1 MNDFDWD
8 VLQKKRIAASARRR
22 VCGSKSRYCGLP
34 SDHLTPAQIKARS
47 GPVMTYAMNQ
57 PMSWRDFKAMPLDLQ
72 QAYLDGLHN
81 RFGCGASN
89 IGSDLFGMNKA
100 SLCNYARKVGLKPIA
115 TKGNRMTESDRVR
128 WEEWLNPPAG
138 NEEAPERVQL
148 PELEEHAGEP
158 VVTNHDA
165 AIEPLIPVPV
175 EEPLRGFQLMP
186 KKEADSMALTE
197 LAATFTGEFS
207 PEAFVR
213 WAAKLPI
220 PEGPVKIRMEV
231 TCL

>member
-1 MNDFDWD
+1 MNDFDYD
-8 VLQKKRIAASARRR
+8 VMQKKRIAASARRR

-72 QAYLDGLHN
+72 QTYLDSLHK

-89 IGSDLFGMNKA
+89 IGSDLFGMSKA
-100 SLCNYARKVGLKPIA
+100 SLSNYARKVGLKPIA
-115 TKGNRMTESDRVR
+115 TKGNHMTESDRVR
-128 WEEWLNPPAG
+128 WESWLHPEAVA
-138 NEEAPERVQL
+138 EEDALVPL
-148 PELEEHAGEP
+148 PELEEHADKP
-158 VVTNHDA
+158 VETNNDA
-165 AIEPLIPVPV
+165 AIESLIPVPV
-175 EEPLRGFQLMP
+175 EEPLRGFQLLP
-186 KKEADSMALTE
+186 KKEADPMALTE

-213 WAAKLPI
+213 WAAKLPN
-220 PEGPVKIRMEV
+220 PEGSVKIRVEV

>member
-1 MNDFDWD
+1 MNDFDYD
-8 VLQKKRIAASARRR
+8 VMQKQRIAASARRR

-72 QAYLDGLHN
+72 QTYLDGLHN
-81 RFGCGASN
+81 RFGCGAAN

-128 WEEWLNPPAG
+128 WEEWLNPFAE
-138 NEEAPERVQL
+138 NEEEPAMVQL
-148 PELEEHAGEP
+148 PEMEAHTDEP
-158 VVTNHDA
+158 VETNNDA
-165 AIEPLIPVPV
+165 AIESL
-175 EEPLRGFQLMP
+175 P
-186 KKEADSMALTE
+186 KKEAAPMALTE

-207 PEAFVR
+207 PEAFVH

-220 PEGPVKIRMEV
+220 PEGPVKIRVEV